1 MLDTLLAV
9 GSSHLDTLP
18 ILDGRLPVFDTVT
31 HCQPLAAPVTTNQR
45 RRRVCHTWRNHSM
58 TYLPEF
64 SCNGSEGSRVKPA
77 VGGKKK
83 AGVKEQPLV
92 VEPINGLPLLPGVSC
107 NGSDVKPAVGRKEQ
121 AGVSDQ
127 PPVVES
133 IDDLPLLPGFSC
145 DGSEGRPPV
154 VESIDDLPLLPGFS
168 CDGSEGRHVKPAF
181 GGKEIT
187 DLPSLPEGSGM
198 EPAVGGKRKR
208 RLDKNK
214 LPGALA
220 SPSIPWRRL
229 PYLRWEAMADIR
241 VVADI
246 YGKDLLDVSPGTS
259 FLDLSQARA
268 LLDTILD
275 SLWRHCL
282 DKQGNL
288 KPDTVDDSIHFLE
301 IFSGCGHLTLS
312 AARNGLRVGPSIDKL
327 PGIGHAP
334 GFSIDIRKPADRKI
348 VWALVAVLNPLWIHM
363 GFPCTFWVAIAHW
376 TRQRDLE
383 RNEESRLEAL
393 VYIMFSRQLVYY
405 QASRRRHSSIENPPG
420 SVAWDLD
427 IVQDMVHAG
436 KMQCVQTNVCAWG
449 SKDPVSGRFYHKL
462 LKIACTFN
470 IMSSMRN
477 CPGDHAHEHVQG
489 TIREGHF
496 KGRTRSALSGRYPL
510 SMCDAWASAA
520 RQQISHS

>member
-1 MLDTLLAV
+1 MLDTLPAV

-18 ILDGRLPVFDTVT
+18 ILDGSLPVFDTLPAVGSPS
-31 HCQPLAAPVTTNQR
+31 HDQPEKKAGMSHMAKPFNDLP
-45 RRRVCHTWRNHSM
+45 W
-58 TYLPEF
+58 LPEF
-64 SCNGSEGSRVKPA
+64 SCNGSEGSHVKPA

-107 NGSDVKPAVGRKEQ
+107 NGSDVKPAVGSKEQ

-127 PPVVES
+127 
-133 IDDLPLLPGFSC
+133 
-145 DGSEGRPPV
+145 PPV

-187 DLPSLPEGSGM
+187 DLPSLPEGSRM
-198 EPAVGGKRKR
+198 EPVVGGKRKR
-208 RLDKNK
+208 RFDKNK

-268 LLDTILD
+268 LLDSIPA

-288 KPDTVDDSIHFLE
+288 KLDTVDDSIHFLE
-301 IFSGCGHLTLS
+301 IFSGCGHLTLG

-376 TRQRDLE
+376 TRVRDLE

-393 VYIMFSRQLVYY
+393 VYIIFSRQLVYY
-405 QASRRRHSSIENPPG
+405 QASRWRHSSIENPPG

-436 KMQCVQTNVCAWG
+436 KMQCVQTDVCAWG
-449 SKDPVSGRFYHKL
+449 SKDPVSGRFYHKSMKL
-462 LKIACTFN
+462 ACTFK
-470 IMSSMRN
+470 SCR
-477 CPGDHAHEHVQG
+477 
-489 TIREGHF
+489 
-496 KGRTRSALSGRYPL
+496 
-510 SMCDAWASAA
+510 
-520 RQQISHS
+520 

>member
-1 MLDTLLAV
+1 M
-9 GSSHLDTLP
+9 SHMAKPFNDLP
-18 ILDGRLPVFDTVT
+18 
-31 HCQPLAAPVTTNQR
+31 
-45 RRRVCHTWRNHSM
+45 W
-58 TYLPEF
+58 LPEF

-83 AGVKEQPLV
+83 AGLKEQPLV

-127 PPVVES
+127 
-133 IDDLPLLPGFSC
+133 
-145 DGSEGRPPV
+145 PPV

-259 FLDLSQARA
+259 FLDLSQARV
-268 LLDTILD
+268 LLDTIPD

-288 KPDTVDDSIHFLE
+288 ET
-301 IFSGCGHLTLS
+301 
-312 AARNGLRVGPSIDKL
+312 
-327 PGIGHAP
+327 
-334 GFSIDIRKPADRKI
+334 
-348 VWALVAVLNPLWIHM
+348 
-363 GFPCTFWVAIAHW
+363 
-376 TRQRDLE
+376 
-383 RNEESRLEAL
+383 
-393 VYIMFSRQLVYY
+393 
-405 QASRRRHSSIENPPG
+405 
-420 SVAWDLD
+420 
-427 IVQDMVHAG
+427 
-436 KMQCVQTNVCAWG
+436 
-449 SKDPVSGRFYHKL
+449 
-462 LKIACTFN
+462 
-470 IMSSMRN
+470 
-477 CPGDHAHEHVQG
+477 
-489 TIREGHF
+489 
-496 KGRTRSALSGRYPL
+496 
-510 SMCDAWASAA
+510 
-520 RQQISHS
+520 